1 MKLTKRQLK
10 QIIREER
17 KLLENNTPAHLELA
31 EKMLVQVALHFIYK
45 DQNETGHDIY
55 QEVFNRVGGGIIDEE
70 EIAGALDEL
79 AEIYGEL

>member
-45 DQNETGHDIY
+45 DQNTTGHDIY
-55 QEVFNRVGGGIIDEE
+55 QELFKRVGGGVIDEE